1 MGGCRGAVTH
11 LEVRDLVASP
21 RRDLE
26 HVPGADES
34 RKPGQTLLAAPTH
47 ADQQSV
53 SPRGLQDAAD
63 VAAAEEQRSTALI
76 RPLPRGA
83 RTAPEPS

>member
-26 HVPGADES
+26 HVHGADES

-63 VAAAEEQRSTALI
+63 VAAAEKEQRSTALI
-76 RPLPRGA
+76 TPLP
-83 RTAPEPS
+83 

>member
-1 MGGCRGAVTH
+1 MAAGGAVTH

-26 HVPGADES
+26 YVHGADKS
-34 RKPGQTLLAAPTH
+34 REPGQTLLAAPTH

-63 VAAAEEQRSTALI
+63 VAAAEKEQRSTALI
-76 RPLPRGA
+76 RPLP
-83 RTAPEPS
+83 